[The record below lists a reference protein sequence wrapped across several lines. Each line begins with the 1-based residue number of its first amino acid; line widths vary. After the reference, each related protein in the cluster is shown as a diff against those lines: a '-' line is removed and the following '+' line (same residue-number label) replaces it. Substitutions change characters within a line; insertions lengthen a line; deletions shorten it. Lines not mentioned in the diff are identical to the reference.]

1 MAFSTSGFVKESM
14 EGEDFMLEVVFSG
27 VFALIL
33 LGFAILGLQIPNKSN
48 PADFIEASGFPVI
61 FAGLA
66 LVLLIW
72 DIFVQYQAIKMAGK
86 RETSNGLDIK
96 QAPKVAVIITM
107 TIVYILLVKTLG
119 FIILSFIFMLIAINL
134 LGSKKQWIN
143 VLFSFLT
150 IVMLVLFFGKF
161 FGISLPRGIGILKE
175 LSFYLY

>member
-1 MAFSTSGFVKESM
+1 
-14 EGEDFMLEVVFSG
+14 MLEVVFSG

-33 LGFAILGLQIPNKSN
+33 LGFAVLGLQIPNKSN

-61 FAGLA
+61 FACLA

-72 DIFVQYQAIKMAGK
+72 DIFIQYRASK
-86 RETSNGLDIK
+86 RESVGGFDIK
-96 QAPKVAVIITM
+96 QAPKVISIITM
-107 TIVYILLVKTLG
+107 TIAYILLVKTLG
-119 FIILSFIFMLIAINL
+119 FIILSFIFMFIAINL

-150 IVMLVLFFGKF
+150 VAALVLFFGKF